1 MEILLYYLQFLEE
14 IEKELINQGI
24 DYKKGNNSGLN
35 VLYMEIQDDKL
46 NILIYFK
53 ENNNMNINE
62 VDENISTPLYRA
74 CYMNREISINYI
86 LTWINHKDVNLQ
98 DINGKS
104 LIDIAVYGG
113 RMKIIKILIKELI

>member
-1 MEILLYYLQFLEE
+1 
-14 IEKELINQGI
+14 
-24 DYKKGNNSGLN
+24 
-35 VLYMEIQDDKL
+35 MEIQGDKL

-62 VDENISTPLYRA
+62 LIENISTPLYRA

-104 LIDIAVYGG
+104 PIDIGVYGG

>member
-14 IEKELINQGI
+14 IEKELFNQGI

-35 VLYMEIQDDKL
+35 VLYMEIQGDKL

-62 VDENISTPLYRA
+62 VDENISTPLYGA

-98 DINGKS
+98 DINGES
-104 LIDIAVYGG
+104 LIDITIYG
-113 RMKIIKILIKELI
+113 KNKNY